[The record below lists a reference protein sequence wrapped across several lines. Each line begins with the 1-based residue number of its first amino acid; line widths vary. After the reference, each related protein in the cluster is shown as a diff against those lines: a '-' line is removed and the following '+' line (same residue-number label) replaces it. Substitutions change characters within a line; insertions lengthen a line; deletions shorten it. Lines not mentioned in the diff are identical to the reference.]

1 MNRERNEFWWGT
13 TTWPKHS
20 SNRSKSAKQQS
31 KNMKKIYKGIRT
43 AREEIFESRYL
54 SSWGGNASAPDG
66 ETEKGKSEGMVRG
79 TQKATDMWGPPHVQ
93 LQNRQSIT
101 KQIQRIERIQREYR
115 TLQKSSAGSR
125 RNAQATFSFLL
136 VMSPVT
142 DEAGRQGGCSFSKPR
157 Y

>member
-1 MNRERNEFWWGT
+1 MSFDEEQLQDQSTAAIDQNQPNSR
-13 TTWPKHS
+13 
-20 SNRSKSAKQQS
+20 AKTR
-31 KNMKKIYKGIRT
+31 KKYKGIRT

-125 RNAQATFSFLL
+125 RNARATFSFPFFFIQ
-136 VMSPVT
+136 M
-142 DEAGRQGGCSFSKPR
+142 
-157 Y
+157 YI